1 MDNVLIPWMGRTMK
15 VLDYFISDKLCEN
28 GIELTR
34 VQLILLYK
42 LKEADGQPQHNLA
55 YLTNRDKAS
64 LARLLNT
71 MEKKNLVA
79 RIPSKS
85 DNRINHIFLTKH
97 GDEMLK
103 NAAPVMTDILSQIQE
118 GISESE
124 IDNVI
129 KVLKKINTNIK
140 SEELVAMQTK

>member
-129 KVLKKINTNIK
+129 KVLKKINKNIK

>member
-85 DNRINHIFLTKH
+85 DNRINHIYLTKH